1 MADGTIRGWLV
12 DVGARWRLAVGGDS
26 VVEYLLAPPAH
37 SLPRMP
43 AHCLGVLPWREQLI
57 PILDLGPLLSEETS
71 TREPRLPRA
80 VVLAYQT
87 SPGQPLRYGALAVRS
102 APVEV
107 WASDDMACPLPEHP
121 AFAHFS
127 RSCFAHQQE
136 AVPVL
141 DAAMLFTASLRV

>member
-1 MADGTIRGWLV
+1 
-12 DVGARWRLAVGGDS
+12 
-26 VVEYLLAPPAH
+26 
-37 SLPRMP
+37 
-43 AHCLGVLPWREQLI
+43 
-57 PILDLGPLLSEETS
+57 
-71 TREPRLPRA
+71 
-80 VVLAYQT
+80 
-87 SPGQPLRYGALAVRS
+87 VRS